1 MNHMLHN
8 EIVEEIMENVMD
20 IIEEGSEPTMEALAD
35 RIGISPGELGPSLDD
50 IRASGYLR
58 KRTVRII
65 PTKKGMLLG
74 KKMVRKHRLLE
85 RFLHDVLGFNKERVH
100 DEACRLEH
108 GLSDE
113 AENALCRF
121 LKHPGQC
128 PDDNRP
134 IPVCD
139 LAVDCCE
146 ECDATKKE
154 RNGTRLIP
162 LTLLEKGK
170 KARVRFIRGG
180 RNAVRRLR
188 DMGLVPDMVIR
199 VLRQSPFGGPVELE
213 VCMTKL
219 AIGRKIAM
227 KVYVE
232 EC

>member
-1 MNHMLHN
+1 MIVN
-8 EIVEEIMENVMD
+8 EIVEEIMENVVD
-20 IIEEGSEPTMEALAD
+20 IMEDGKEATMETLSERVGLSQKELAHSIHD
-35 RIGISPGELGPSLDD
+35 LQM
-50 IRASGYLR
+50 SGYLR
-58 KRTVRII
+58 KRTKRII
-65 PTKKGMLLG
+65 PTKKGMKLG
-74 KKMVRKHRLLE
+74 RRMVRKHRLLE

-108 GLSDE
+108 GLSDD

-121 LKHPGQC
+121 LEHPGQC

-134 IPVCD
+134 IPVCN
-139 LAVDCCE
+139 LAVECCE
-146 ECDATKKE
+146 ECDDTRKQ
-154 RNGTRLIP
+154 RNGTKLIP
-162 LTLLEKGK
+162 LTLLERGK

-219 AIGRKIAM
+219 AIGRRIAM

>member
-1 MNHMLHN
+1 MIVN
-8 EIVEEIMENVMD
+8 EIVEEIMENVVD
-20 IIEEGSEPTMEALAD
+20 VLEEGEEPTVEILVE
-35 RIGISPGELGPSLDD
+35 RTGISQRELMHSLHDL
-50 IRASGYLR
+50 RVSGYLR
-58 KRTVRII
+58 KRTKRII
-65 PTKKGMLLG
+65 PTKKGMKLG

-108 GLSDE
+108 GLSDD

-121 LKHPGQC
+121 LEHPGQC

-134 IPVCD
+134 IPVCN

-146 ECDATKKE
+146 ECDASREE
-154 RNGTRLIP
+154 RNGTKLIP
-162 LTLLEKGK
+162 LTLLENGK

-219 AIGRKIAM
+219 AIGRRIAM